1 MKDFLE
7 LSHERYSVRQFDGC
21 DIPDEDLEK
30 ILDAGISAP
39 TAVNLQPVRIWVFKS
54 EQAREKLLSCTKMQ
68 FIAPAKVILMIGE
81 KPQDAW
87 VRPFDEMNFGIVDA
101 SIVTTHMMLEI
112 HDLGYGSTWIGHFD
126 VNKVYELFPE
136 TKGYELVGLL
146 PISGIAEGCTPSPRH
161 NTCKDRNELIVT
173 L

>member
-1 MKDFLE
+1 
-7 LSHERYSVRQFDGC
+7 
-21 DIPDEDLEK
+21 
-30 ILDAGISAP
+30 
-39 TAVNLQPVRIWVFKS
+39 
-54 EQAREKLLSCTKMQ
+54 
-68 FIAPAKVILMIGE
+68 
-81 KPQDAW
+81 
-87 VRPFDEMNFGIVDA
+87 MNFGIVDA